1 MVYWKTSISN
11 DKEHS
16 SYIWEENIKGIEEKE
31 NSNFDSH
38 TFQEAIIFQVPS
50 ILEGS

>member
-1 MVYWKTSISN
+1 M
-11 DKEHS
+11 
-16 SYIWEENIKGIEEKE
+16 EEKE

-38 TFQEAIIFQVPS
+38 TFQEAINFFHEPF